1 MPRLQRNVQG
11 KAQAVAHDMKRGGH
25 REETRGATCRD
36 VRTRQGRWSYVDIHV
51 TEVGRLGEL
60 GTGHAVPT
68 PDARHAMAVPSCA
81 LSELRARTAMCPHTD
96 V

>member
-11 KAQAVAHDMKRGGH
+11 KAQAVAHDMKEGGH

-36 VRTRQGRWSYVDIHV
+36 VRIRQGRWSYVDIHV

-60 GTGHAVPT
+60 GTQAT
-68 PDARHAMAVPSCA
+68 PCLHQ
-81 LSELRARTAMCPHTD
+81 T
-96 V
+96 